1 MEGPSS
7 SKYYEHDNRS
17 STHAPDLDDLSN
29 ELLPQEYNR
38 LNRPSNYSS
47 YNQDH
52 HGHSNGNHGYFPP
65 AAFNHHSN
73 MPAVNH
79 PMQNQSIMGSAGGFR
94 NQQVFPGYNN
104 NNMPYIQHQQP
115 NMMPAMQQQTPVF
128 NSNLL
133 SNDR

>member
-1 MEGPSS
+1 
-7 SKYYEHDNRS
+7 
-17 STHAPDLDDLSN
+17 LSN

-52 HGHSNGNHGYFPP
+52 HGQSNGNHGYFPP
-65 AAFNHHSN
+65 AFNHHSN
-73 MPAVNH
+73 MPIVNHHNH
-79 PMQNQSIMGSAGGFR
+79 PMQNQSILGSAGGFR
-94 NQQVFPGYNN
+94 NQQAFPGYINN
-104 NNMPYIQHQQP
+104 SMSYMQNQHQQQ
-115 NMMPAMQQQTPVF
+115 NMMPPMQQQVPAF